1 VRVAVVAD
9 SGAGASGMADYACEL
24 EEELRRRG
32 FETGVG
38 AADVAILSTA
48 PYALGVYT
56 GWLRVVAQAAR
67 LRRRTRRI
75 VVVRHEVF
83 ERPDDR
89 LRMRVFEVL
98 QRWSARRLE
107 QWAAATVVA
116 DGARAD
122 RLRRLVPAARPP
134 EIVAVGPNLPVP
146 RDRAVR
152 DDSDVVLVVGLL
164 HADRDFETLV
174 EAFPQL
180 LERRPAARLILAGA
194 LSGND
199 RRLAALE
206 RRARELGVPVTRT
219 GRLPAEELA
228 RCFAGAGTF
237 FSGYTR
243 LLSFGSGTLAA
254 ALAYALPVVVYDS
267 ATLGPGLAAGETVLT
282 APRTAEGV
290 AAALE
295 LALGE
300 DGRRVG
306 SAGRR
311 LYESELS
318 WETIATRFDE
328 LLRRV
333 TAQA

>member
-1 VRVAVVAD
+1 
-9 SGAGASGMADYACEL
+9 MADYARGLAAEL
-24 EEELRRRG
+24 ARRG
-32 FETGVG
+32 HDIVTGP
-38 AADVAILSTA
+38 ADAAILSTA

-56 GWLRVVAQAAR
+56 GWLRVVVQAAR

-83 ERPDDR
+83 ERPDNR
-89 LRMRVFEVL
+89 LRMRVFEAL

-146 RDRAVR
+146 RNRAVR
-152 DDSDVVLVVGLL
+152 VDSDVVLVVGLL
-164 HADRDFETLV
+164 HAERDFETLV

-180 LERRPAARLILAGA
+180 LERRPATRLVLAGA

-199 RRLAALE
+199 RRLAAIE
-206 RRARELGVPVTRT
+206 RRARELGVPTTQT

-228 RCFAGAGTF
+228 RCFAEAGTF

-243 LLSFGSGTLAA
+243 SLSFGSGTLAA

-267 ATLGPGLAAGETVLT
+267 ARLGPGLAAGETVLT

-318 WETIATRFDE
+318 WEVIAARFDE

-333 TAQA
+333 TVQA